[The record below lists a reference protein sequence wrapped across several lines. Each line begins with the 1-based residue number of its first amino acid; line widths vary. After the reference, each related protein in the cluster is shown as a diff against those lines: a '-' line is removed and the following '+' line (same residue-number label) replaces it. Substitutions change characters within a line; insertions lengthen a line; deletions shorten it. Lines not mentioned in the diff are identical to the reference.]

1 MRSRNLA
8 AALVL
13 LAATLTAFGC
23 GGSTTNSVAA
33 KSPRAIVAA
42 ALSAVN
48 GASSVN
54 VSGGVGDKAL
64 IAIDLHFVTGR
75 GCAGHLT
82 VNGRLGVD
90 IVRIGSKMYLKGS
103 AAFWRDYVDTAAAR
117 LVGGKWSMV
126 SASESDTATLASLTD
141 LHKLLDPSAY
151 RGKLTKST
159 TMTLDGKKAV
169 SVEGRLRIRLF
180 VAATGKPYPIEI
192 NALDALDADRIT
204 FDEWNAPVTLTA
216 PKDAIDIAQITG

>member
-1 MRSRNLA
+1 
-8 AALVL
+8 
-13 LAATLTAFGC
+13 
-23 GGSTTNSVAA
+23 VAA

-42 ALSAVN
+42 ALSTVN
-48 GASSVN
+48 GASSVH